1 MRHFAE
7 LVRTLDSTTKTT
19 LKVNAL
25 SEYFKQNSRYL
36 QFLVFEERDSNI
48 NENALGKL
56 YEEDLLKILL
66 GDSEKPYLSA
76 TNVLSRPFLLIG
88 FALSRDFWVVAFE
101 TSIFF
106 IILKSLK
113 A

>member
-1 MRHFAE
+1 MNN
-7 LVRTLDSTTKTT
+7 LLLLISIS
-19 LKVNAL
+19 L
-25 SEYFKQNSRYL
+25 SLY
-36 QFLVFEERDSNI
+36 LVFKLESATRKSAFYVCTFSLI
-48 NENALGKL
+48 ALIM
-56 YEEDLLKILL
+56 YPYFFAVEEEDLLKILL
-66 GDSEKPYLSA
+66 GDPEKPYLSA